1 MPHTGRKHQI
11 RRHMKHVF
19 HPVIGDTSHG
29 DGRHNR
35 FFREHLHCRRLLLA
49 ATRLEFAHPY
59 SGAPVAIAAP
69 LDAAFL
75 AVVEHLGWRDALPH
89 DGGSRFTASPSQK
102 APTNKTTTTAE
113 PQTNP
118 AHPVARI
125 PAPRRH
131 SPACAEA

>member
-75 AVVEHLGWRDALPH
+75 AVEEQLGWRDALPR
-89 DGGSRFTASPSQK
+89 DGGSWFTASPSQK
-102 APTNKTTTTAE
+102 AHAFKTSWAADADS
-113 PQTNP
+113 N
-118 AHPVARI
+118 
-125 PAPRRH
+125 
-131 SPACAEA
+131 

>member
-59 SGAPVAIAAP
+59 SGAPVALAAP

-75 AVVEHLGWRDALPH
+75 AVVERLGWRDALPR
-89 DGGSRFTASPSQK
+89 DGGSLFTASPSQMSH
-102 APTNKTTTTAE
+102 AFITSWAAVADCY
-113 PQTNP
+113 P
-118 AHPVARI
+118 AHAVAGI
-125 PAPRRH
+125 PAPQQQTQ
-131 SPACAEA
+131 ACAE